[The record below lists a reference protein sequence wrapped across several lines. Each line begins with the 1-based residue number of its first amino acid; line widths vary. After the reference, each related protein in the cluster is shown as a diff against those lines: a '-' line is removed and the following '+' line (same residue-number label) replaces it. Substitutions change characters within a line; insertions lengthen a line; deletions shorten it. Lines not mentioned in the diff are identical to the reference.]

1 MQGYLDSN
9 IQADRNKDQLME
21 LEKLYEL
28 DTSRFEEEY
37 SNLTSSKKKILL
49 KQLIDDEPNAQE
61 QSEIDAIMLHQQIN
75 LQT

>member
-1 MQGYLDSN
+1 
-9 IQADRNKDQLME
+9 ME

>member
-9 IQADRNKDQLME
+9 ILIDKNKDQLME

-49 KQLIDDEPNAQE
+49 K
-61 QSEIDAIMLHQQIN
+61 
-75 LQT
+75 

>member
-1 MQGYLDSN
+1 
-9 IQADRNKDQLME
+9 ME

-49 KQLIDDEPNAQE
+49 KQLIDDEPNEQE

>member
-1 MQGYLDSN
+1 
-9 IQADRNKDQLME
+9 ME

-75 LQT
+75 L

>member
-1 MQGYLDSN
+1 MQIYLDSQ
-9 IQADRNKDQLME
+9 IQQDKNKNQLLE

-49 KQLIDDEPNAQE
+49 KQLIDDDNN
-61 QSEIDAIMLHQQIN
+61 IDPEN
-75 LQT
+75 

>member
-1 MQGYLDSN
+1 
-9 IQADRNKDQLME
+9 ME

-49 KQLIDDEPNAQE
+49 KQLIDDEPNAQG
-61 QSEIDAIMLHQQIN
+61 QSELDAIMLHQQIN
-75 LQT
+75 L

>member
-1 MQGYLDSN
+1 
-9 IQADRNKDQLME
+9 ME

-61 QSEIDAIMLHQQIN
+61 QSELDAIMLHQQIN

>member
-1 MQGYLDSN
+1 
-9 IQADRNKDQLME
+9 ME

-61 QSEIDAIMLHQQIN
+61 QSELDAIMLH
-75 LQT
+75 

>member
-75 LQT
+75 L

>member
-1 MQGYLDSN
+1 
-9 IQADRNKDQLME
+9 ME

-61 QSEIDAIMLHQQIN
+61 QSELDAIMLHQQIN
-75 LQT
+75 L

>member
-61 QSEIDAIMLHQQIN
+61 QSELDAIMLHQQIN
-75 LQT
+75 L